1 MIIGYAQSETRQG
14 VDAAVDGLVVSSEEK
29 EFARLRSRSA
39 SLNAAGT
46 GQLVGDVTVKVA
58 AGLLRIEL
66 MGSEPDGADRSPVVI
81 VVDRYGLAS
90 SGDAALQGAR
100 ETIAAL
106 GRQVVLADLEA
117 GLIFGMNLQRTATK
131 RRRVLTGIVAV
142 LVAVGVALLV
152 RSIVDADDLATALR
166 L

>member
-1 MIIGYAQSETRQG
+1 MIIGYAQSESRQG
-14 VDAAVDGLVVSSEEK
+14 VDAAADGLVVSSEEIG
-29 EFARLRSRSA
+29 FSRIRLKSA
-39 SLNAAGT
+39 SLNTASV
-46 GQLVGDVTVKVA
+46 GQRVGDATVKFA

-90 SGDAALQGAR
+90 SGDAVLQGAR

-131 RRRVLTGIVAV
+131 RLRVLAGIVAV
-142 LVAVGVALLV
+142 LAAVGVALLV